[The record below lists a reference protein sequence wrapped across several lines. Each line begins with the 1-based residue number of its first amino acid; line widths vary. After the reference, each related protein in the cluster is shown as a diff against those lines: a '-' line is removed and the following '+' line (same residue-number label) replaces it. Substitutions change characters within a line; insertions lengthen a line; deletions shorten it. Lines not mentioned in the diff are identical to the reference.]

1 MSPFTEDSVPSPYRQ
16 ITACLAAV
24 GTEAFPRA
32 LLALVEQS
40 GARQVMVFALD
51 EGARCL
57 LSWNFAAQSLGEALA
72 ESYLDGW
79 HRKDPL
85 RPMLARLSSGE
96 RRVLHIDP
104 ETRMQAAYRERFFA
118 APGLSG
124 KTAVLVATPH
134 HRLVVNLYEAG
145 TRIDP
150 DLADLIADLAARH
163 FDSGARPDPLA
174 ALSERERAVCE
185 GILQGRKAEAI
196 AGEMGLSAATV
207 VTYRKRAYHK
217 LGIASRGALFAL
229 VGEGG
234 QIR

>member
-1 MSPFTEDSVPSPYRQ
+1 MQAAYRQ
-16 ITACLAAV
+16 ITACLAAL
-24 GTEAFPRA
+24 GSAAFPRA
-32 LLALVEQS
+32 MLALVAQS
-40 GARQVMVFALD
+40 GARQVMIFALD
-51 EGARCL
+51 RDAHCL
-57 LSWNFAAQSLGEALA
+57 LSWNFAARSLGEALA

-85 RPMLARLSSGE
+85 RPMLERLAVGQ
-96 RRVLHIDP
+96 RRVVHVGL
-104 ETRMQAAYRERFFA
+104 ETRMQAAYRERFFT

-124 KTAVLVATPH
+124 KTAVLVATPQ

-150 DLADLIADLAARH
+150 DLAELIADLAARH
-163 FDSGARPDPLA
+163 YDSGARPDPLA
-174 ALSERERAVCE
+174 ALSEREREVCE

-196 AGEMGLSAATV
+196 AAEMGLSAATV

-229 VGEGG
+229 VGDGA